1 MDVLSQI
8 YQHKIV
14 AILRGVPQQDVL
26 AVVKA
31 LYEGGIRLV
40 EITLNS
46 TRALASI
53 EAVANEMNDD
63 VMVGAGTVLD
73 ATSARAAINSGAQFI
88 ISPSVDEE
96 TIVATKDLNTVSIPG
111 AFTATEIVHAH
122 RLGGDIIKLFPAS
135 AGLGY
140 FKDIRGP
147 LNHIPFM
154 PTGGVNL
161 DNIVDFYR
169 AGAIAFGIGSALV
182 KPQNITDAYLRNLTA
197 TARQY
202 VAAVAG

>member
-1 MDVLSQI
+1 MDVLSHI
-8 YQHKIV
+8 YKHKIV
-14 AILRGVPQQDVL
+14 AILRGVPPQDVV
-26 AVVKA
+26 AIVKA
-31 LYEGGIRLV
+31 LHEGGIRLV

-46 TRALASI
+46 AGALTSI
-53 EAVANEMNDD
+53 EAIAKEMKEE
-63 VMVGAGTVLD
+63 VLVGAGTVLD
-73 ATSARAAINSGAQFI
+73 APSAIAAINCGAQFI
-88 ISPSVDEE
+88 ISPSVDEA
-96 TIVATKDLNTVSIPG
+96 TITATKNLHIVSIPG

-147 LNHIPFM
+147 LNHIPMM

-161 DNIVDFYR
+161 QNLSDFYK
-169 AGAIAFGIGSALV
+169 AGAVAFGIGSALV
-182 KPQNITDAYLRNLTA
+182 KPQIITDVYLQQLTA

-202 VAAVAG
+202 VDAVA